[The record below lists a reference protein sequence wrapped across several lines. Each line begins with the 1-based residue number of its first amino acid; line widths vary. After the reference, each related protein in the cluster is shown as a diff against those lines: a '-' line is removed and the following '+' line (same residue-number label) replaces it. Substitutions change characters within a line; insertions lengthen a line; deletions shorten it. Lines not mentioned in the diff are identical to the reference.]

1 MIFSIFCLIIAIAP
15 TFAMDND
22 TAIGVHN
29 EDIVGADIY
38 FDAENIYSSRVSKL
52 LFVKNGKNQENCFSN
67 YRKQRYLQRYG

>member
-38 FDAENIYSSRVSKL
+38 FDANVEKQIKFTIDRVHG
-52 LFVKNGKNQENCFSN
+52 LFDGKGKKMC
-67 YRKQRYLQRYG
+67 LW